1 MRDAVIVSSE
11 MTTLVG
17 QGQIPSA
24 KLPPDAIAFVISGT
38 ARGSMLT
45 CCSVSALDSFPAAP
59 LILVVQAAACKRL
72 FNVRPQVGDAWHI
85 PSKLLALALSITDCE
100 ATGAARDTLRLARS
114 IELLCQIHAA
124 YAEESFVSANSPD
137 EAALSEMDVARIAG
151 VRRLVDQRWQE
162 KLTIAELARAG
173 GLNRDKLVRGFR
185 GLYGATILEVLT
197 ERRLAEARRMLL
209 ATDLPVASV
218 AYRCS
223 YLNNAAFTRAFSR
236 KFGVAPS
243 TLRRTGAAA

>member
-1 MRDAVIVSSE
+1 
-11 MTTLVG
+11 MTALIG
-17 QGQIPSA
+17 RGPMPLA
-24 KLPPDAIAFVISGT
+24 KLPPEAIAFIISGT

-45 CCSVSALDSFPAAP
+45 CCFPSSLERFQAAP
-59 LILVVQAAACKRL
+59 LILVVQRGACERL
-72 FNVRPQVGDAWHI
+72 FDVRPQAGDAWHL
-85 PSKLLALALSITDCE
+85 PSKLLALALSIIDCE
-100 ATGAARDTLRLARS
+100 ATGPARNTLRLARS
-114 IELLCQIHAA
+114 IELLCQIHAT
-124 YAEESFVSANSPD
+124 YADEAFVSAGD
-137 EAALSEMDVARIAG
+137 ESALSEMDVARIAS

-185 GLYGATILEVLT
+185 GLYGATILEMLT

-218 AYRCS
+218 AYQCS

-236 KFGVAPS
+236 RFGVAPS

>member
-1 MRDAVIVSSE
+1 MREAVIVSSE

-17 QGQIPSA
+17 SGPIPLA

-45 CCSVSALDSFPAAP
+45 CCSVSALDDFPAAP
-59 LILVVQAAACKRL
+59 LILVVQTAACERL
-72 FNVRPQVGDAWHI
+72 FNVRPRIGDAWHM

-114 IELLCQIHAA
+114 IELLCQIHGA
-124 YAEESFVSANSPD
+124 YAEEAFVSADD

-197 ERRLAEARRMLL
+197 ERRLTEARRMLL

>member
-1 MRDAVIVSSE
+1 MTEAVIVSAE

-17 QGQIPSA
+17 GGQIPVA
-24 KLPPDAIAFVISGT
+24 KLPSDAVAFVVSGT
-38 ARGSMLT
+38 ARGSTLT
-45 CCSVSALDSFPAAP
+45 CCDNSVLERFRASP
-59 LILVVQAAACKRL
+59 LILVVQRAACERL
-72 FNVRPQVGDAWHI
+72 FAVRPPVGDAWHL
-85 PSKLLALALSITDCE
+85 PSKLLALALSIIDCE
-100 ATGAARDTLRLARS
+100 ATGEARTTLRLARS
-114 IELLCQIHAA
+114 IELLCQIHAN
-124 YAEESFVSANSPD
+124 YAD
-137 EAALSEMDVARIAG
+137 EALMPEGGEGALSELDVARIAS

-197 ERRLAEARRMLL
+197 ERRLAEARSMLL
-209 ATDLPVASV
+209 GTDLPVASV

-236 KFGVAPS
+236 RFGVAPS